1 MTEIGIRTA
10 TEDDLSA
17 VVDLLADDKV
27 AGSRENATR
36 PIVEC
41 YLSAFHAISEDP
53 HNELLVAEKDG
64 EVVGTMQMTF
74 IPNMTCM
81 GGWRA
86 HVEGVMISSK
96 HRGHGIGTKLMEHSI
111 AKAREKGCR
120 LVQLTTNQQR
130 TEARRF
136 YEKLGFA
143 FTHEGAKM
151 MLEKNLPKPDA
162 GDAQS
167 LQV

>member
-10 TEDDLSA
+10 TVDDLPA
-17 VVDLLADDKV
+17 LVDLLADDKV

-41 YLSAFHAISEDP
+41 YFAAFHAISEDP
-53 HNELLVAEKDG
+53 HNDLLVAEKGG

-86 HVEGVMISSK
+86 HVEGLMISSK
-96 HRGHGIGTKLMEHSI
+96 HRGHGIGTKLMEHAI
-111 AKAREKGCR
+111 LNAREKGCR
-120 LVQLTTNQQR
+120 LVQLTTNKQR
-130 TEARRF
+130 THADRF
-136 YEKLGFA
+136 YEKLGFS

-151 MLEKNLPKPDA
+151 VLVTNLPNKPDA
-162 GDAQS
+162 GDAQ
-167 LQV
+167 